1 MNDDHGY
8 SASFDTLFTL
18 FAYLIGFI
26 SFCIVTAIIAV
37 IIGACFLFSL
47 ATKM

>member
-1 MNDDHGY
+1 MNADHGY
-8 SASFDTLFTL
+8 SASFDTL

-26 SFCIVTAIIAV
+26 SFCIVTAIITV

-47 ATKM
+47 ATKL

>member
-8 SASFDTLFTL
+8 SASFDTLF
-18 FAYLIGFI
+18 AYLIRFI

>member
-1 MNDDHGY
+1 MSDDHGY
-8 SASFDTLFTL
+8 SASFDTL

-47 ATKM
+47 ATKV